1 MDGFLMKKIIGLI
14 LIVIFIAGGLGFY
27 AWRNW
32 ERADEAVVR
41 GIESLVK
48 KEYATAVN
56 YYTDSDYLQLMAV
69 FSVGDTGIEEAIARN
84 LTVEVIDYRRE
95 DGYYIVNCWI
105 TNRDVAQ
112 VFSRIKEQHQLS
124 TNTVEDILK
133 DDLLSAAFASAMYNP
148 DIPLITRAVE
158 VRVNLVGI
166 QWVIVPDSEWMD
178 AAMGGW
184 LYLP

>member
-1 MDGFLMKKIIGLI
+1 MDHWMKKIVGLI
-14 LIVIFIAGGLGFY
+14 LIVIFIRRTWFY

-48 KEYATAVN
+48 KEYVTAVN
-56 YYTDSDYLQLMAV
+56 YFTESDYLQLMAV

-112 VFSRIKEQHQLS
+112 VFSRIKEQHQL
-124 TNTVEDILK
+124 K
-133 DDLLSAAFASAMYNP
+133 YK
-148 DIPLITRAVE
+148 
-158 VRVNLVGI
+158 
-166 QWVIVPDSEWMD
+166 
-178 AAMGGW
+178 
-184 LYLP
+184 YC